1 MRDLTPI
8 LAAIKARNDYIES
21 LPPEQK
27 ERALK
32 LQAEID
38 AAMKKAGNQN
48 NRLTIAYTMMMEKF
62 YELNASLQALKEI
75 PTDKPTLRIVK

>member
-1 MRDLTPI
+1 MKDITPV

-38 AAMKKAGNQN
+38 EAMRKAGNQN

-62 YELNASLQALKEI
+62 YELNDSLQALRAL
-75 PTDKPTLRIVK
+75 PVDKPTLRIVK